1 MLLVELRRNLV
12 NHLKRILVDLIEK
25 LVELRAKT
33 LNQLTL
39 GK

>member
-1 MLLVELRRNLV
+1 MLLVDLRRNLV